1 MVAVG
6 RVVRPHGLRGQVVVA
21 SETDF
26 GEERFQVGAVMY
38 APAGEG
44 EPRRLTV
51 TTSREDR
58 GRWVI
63 GFDAVGSIDEA
74 EAMRDAELRIPAEDR
89 RVLEPGAFYVDDL
102 IGCRVWTMTGA
113 DVGTVERVEM
123 ATGAPVLVVGT
134 DDEILVPLADAIC
147 RRVDVAAK
155 IVEID
160 PPDGLL
166 ELNRR
171 RR

>member
-26 GEERFQVGAVMY
+26 GEERFKAGAVVY
-38 APAGEG
+38 APGDG

-51 TTSREDR
+51 ATSREDR
-58 GRWVI
+58 GRWVV

-74 EAMRDAELRIPAEDR
+74 EAMRGAELRIPAEER
-89 RVLEPGAFYVDDL
+89 RALEPGAFYVDDL
-102 IGCRVWTMTGA
+102 VGCRVRTIAGE
-113 DVGTVERVEM
+113 DVGTITRVEM
-123 ATGAPVLVVGT
+123 ATGVPVLVIGP
-134 DDEILVPLADAIC
+134 DEAVLVPLAEAIC

-160 PPDGLL
+160 PPAGLL
-166 ELNRR
+166 EINRR
-171 RR
+171 AR

>member
-26 GEERFQVGAVMY
+26 GDERFQVGAVVY
-38 APAGEG
+38 APDGDG

-51 TTSREDR
+51 ATSREDR
-58 GRWVI
+58 GRWVV
-63 GFDAVGSIDEA
+63 GFDTIGSIDEA
-74 EAMRDAELRIPAEDR
+74 EAMRDVELRIPAEDR
-89 RVLEPGAFYVDDL
+89 RTLEPGAFYVDDL
-102 IGCRVWTMTGA
+102 VGCRVRTMTGA

-123 ATGAPVLVVGT
+123 ATGVPVLVVGT
-134 DDEILVPLADAIC
+134 DDEILVPLAEAIC

>member
-6 RVVRPHGLRGQVVVA
+6 RVVRPHGLRGEVVVA

-26 GEERFQVGAVMY
+26 GGERFKVGAVVY

-51 TTSREDR
+51 ATSREDR
-58 GRWVI
+58 GRWVV

-102 IGCRVWTMTGA
+102 VGCRVRTVTGE
-113 DVGTVERVEM
+113 DVGTIARVEM
-123 ATGAPVLVVGT
+123 ATGVPVLVIGP
-134 DDEILVPLADAIC
+134 DEEILVPLAEPIC
-147 RRVDVAAK
+147 RRVDVAEK
-155 IVEID
+155 IIEID
-160 PPDGLL
+160 PPAGLL
-166 ELNRR
+166 EINRR
-171 RR
+171 AR

>member
-26 GEERFQVGAVMY
+26 GEERFKVGAVVY
-38 APAGEG
+38 APADEG

-51 TTSREDR
+51 ATSREDR
-58 GRWVI
+58 GRWVV

-74 EAMRDAELRIPAEDR
+74 EAMRDAELRIPAAER
-89 RVLEPGAFYVDDL
+89 HALEPGAFYVDDL
-102 IGCRVWTMTGA
+102 VGCHVRTLAGE
-113 DVGTVERVEM
+113 DVGTVARVEM
-123 ATGAPVLVVGT
+123 ATGVPILVIGA
-134 DDEILVPLADAIC
+134 DEAVLVPLAESIC

-155 IVEID
+155 VVEID

-166 ELNRR
+166 EINRR
-171 RR
+171 AR